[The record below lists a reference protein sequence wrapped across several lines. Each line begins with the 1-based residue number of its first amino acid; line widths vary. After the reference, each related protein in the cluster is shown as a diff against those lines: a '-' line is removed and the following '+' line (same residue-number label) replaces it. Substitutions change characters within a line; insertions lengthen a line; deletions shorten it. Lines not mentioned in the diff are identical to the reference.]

1 MVSREVHG
9 IKLLFAQ
16 IYRYVRFICWDHLLQ
31 CQMVRMLLTLTAA
44 AVSVSLGTRTFQ

>member
-1 MVSREVHG
+1 MVSRKVHE

-16 IYRYVRFICWDHLLQ
+16 IYSYVLFICWDHLLQ
-31 CQMVRMLLTLTAA
+31 CQMVRMLFILTAA